1 MDITEKEMNRN
12 AVKNAVKTD
21 ITDEER
27 LADLFGDCITDS
39 EKLKKVRDVLWE
51 INNSGYCDSMAW
63 ELSTDSPSAQAR
75 YWQMNAERRDVLER
89 EFDRLTQ
96 IVETYIGERMKTI
109 CRTAAEQNTFRT
121 EDVTKANGGT
131 AFAAGSERCIAQTAK
146 WFTAASGRTTDIGER
161 VFSLIIAAY
170 ARRGHLRSETLIR
183 TAMPLCCFRTDGGL
197 NAFSKRKRIA
207 AGRAAGCAVIQT
219 GTHCSAT
226 GTACIIP
233 KAGAFTPLLKA
244 ERLKDTG
251 KKAAKT
257 VLLNILR
264 RTERRRNAAIGTTRN
279 RAFHK
284 SEKKRGK
291 RIETRA

>member
-39 EKLKKVRDVLWE
+39 ERLKKVRDVLWE

-63 ELSTDSPSAQAR
+63 ELSTGSPSAQAR

-96 IVETYIGERMKTI
+96 IVETYIGEKDEDNLPHGRGTKY
-109 CRTAAEQNTFRT
+109 CQNGGRYEGEWRHGVRCGVGTLYR
-121 EDVTKANGGT
+121 ANGEMVYSGEWQNDRYWGKGVLVDYRGIRKEGT
-131 AFAAGSERCIAQTAK
+131 FAFGNLDSNCDAVVL
-146 WFTAASGRTTDIGER
+146 F
-161 VFSLIIAAY
+161 
-170 ARRGHLRSETLIR
+170 
-183 TAMPLCCFRTDGGL
+183 PDGGL

-207 AGRAAGCAVIQT
+207 AGRAAGCAVTQT

>member
-96 IVETYIGERMKTI
+96 IVETYIGEKD
-109 CRTAAEQNTFRT
+109 
-121 EDVTKANGGT
+121 EDNLPHGRGTKYCQDGGRYEGEWRHGVRCGVGTLYRANGEMVYSGEWQNDRYWGKGVLVDYRGIREEGT
-131 AFAAGSERCIAQTAK
+131 FAFGNLDSNCDAVVM
-146 WFTAASGRTTDIGER
+146 F
-161 VFSLIIAAY
+161 
-170 ARRGHLRSETLIR
+170 
-183 TAMPLCCFRTDGGL
+183 PDGGL

-207 AGRAAGCAVIQT
+207 AGRAAGCAVTQT

-233 KAGAFTPLLKA
+233 KAGAFTPLRKA

-257 VLLNILR
+257 AFLNILR

>member
-27 LADLFGDCITDS
+27 LADLFGDCITDG

-96 IVETYIGERMKTI
+96 IVETYIGEKDEDNLPHGRGTKY
-109 CRTAAEQNTFRT
+109 CQNGGRYEGEWRHGVRCGVGTLYR
-121 EDVTKANGGT
+121 ANG
-131 AFAAGSERCIAQTAK
+131 EMVY
-146 WFTAASGRTTDIGER
+146 SGEWQNDRYWGR

-257 VLLNILR
+257 AFLNILR

>member
-1 MDITEKEMNRN
+1 MTGCAMDITEKEMNRN

-39 EKLKKVRDVLWE
+39 ERLKKVRDVLWE

-63 ELSTDSPSAQAR
+63 ELSTGSPSAQAR

-96 IVETYIGERMKTI
+96 IVETYIGEKDEDNLPHGRGTKY
-109 CRTAAEQNTFRT
+109 CQNGGRYEGEWRHGVRCGVGTLYR
-121 EDVTKANGGT
+121 ANG
-131 AFAAGSERCIAQTAK
+131 EM
-146 WFTAASGRTTDIGER
+146 
-161 VFSLIIAAY
+161 VYSLIIAAY

-244 ERLKDTG
+244 ERLK
-251 KKAAKT
+251 AKT
-257 VLLNILR
+257 AFLNILR